1 MLNVTLPF
9 HLQFASQRIWS
20 WQGSPPQWLDSW
32 CQQPVHLH
40 PWVCPRQMSRDHS
53 HTGSHFHHF
62 LPVLA
67 HHTEKTVQN
76 VNVCLYMHTC
86 SPYVLQD
93 GFNTHQFP
101 HGSQVAKEVT
111 VGCILQHKSN
121 GLLVGAAPYQ
131 VNNIRADTSTDFLH
145 QCNFTQEFTFE
156 CNSCISCQSRERV
169 GDKWMCLCHVKRTY
183 NITSSQYAYSGYSLY
198 TVVGAYTHLSSLT
211 ATSKSP
217 IVSEWYLVDGASAS
231 NLTRPR

>member
-1 MLNVTLPF
+1 
-9 HLQFASQRIWS
+9 
-20 WQGSPPQWLDSW
+20 
-32 CQQPVHLH
+32 
-40 PWVCPRQMSRDHS
+40 MSRDHS
-53 HTGSHFHHF
+53 HTGSHFHHS

-121 GLLVGAAPYQ
+121 GLLVGAAPYH

-169 GDKWMCLCHVKRTY
+169 GEKVNVLMSRKKNL
-183 NITSSQYAYSGYSLY
+183 QYHFISVCIFWLLLIYI
-198 TVVGAYTHLSSLT
+198 VRAYTHLSSLT

>member
-1 MLNVTLPF
+1 
-9 HLQFASQRIWS
+9 
-20 WQGSPPQWLDSW
+20 
-32 CQQPVHLH
+32 
-40 PWVCPRQMSRDHS
+40 MSRDHS
-53 HTGSHFHHF
+53 HTGSHFHHS
-62 LPVLA
+62 LPGLA

-93 GFNTHQFP
+93 GFNTHLFP

-121 GLLVGAAPYQ
+121 GLLVGAAPYH

-169 GDKWMCLCHVKRTY
+169 GEKVNVLMSRKKNLQYHF
-183 NITSSQYAYSGYSLY
+183 TSVCTFWLLLIYI
-198 TVVGAYTHLSSLT
+198 VRAYTHLSSLT

>member
-1 MLNVTLPF
+1 
-9 HLQFASQRIWS
+9 
-20 WQGSPPQWLDSW
+20 
-32 CQQPVHLH
+32 
-40 PWVCPRQMSRDHS
+40 
-53 HTGSHFHHF
+53 
-62 LPVLA
+62 
-67 HHTEKTVQN
+67 
-76 VNVCLYMHTC
+76 MHTC

-121 GLLVGAAPYQ
+121 GLLVGAAPYH

-169 GDKWMCLCHVKRTY
+169 GEKVNVLMSRKKNLQYHFISVCIFWLLLIYSSGGLHTFKQFNCHEQVSNCFRVV
-183 NITSSQYAYSGYSLY
+183 SG
-198 TVVGAYTHLSSLT
+198 
-211 ATSKSP
+211 
-217 IVSEWYLVDGASAS
+217 
-231 NLTRPR
+231 